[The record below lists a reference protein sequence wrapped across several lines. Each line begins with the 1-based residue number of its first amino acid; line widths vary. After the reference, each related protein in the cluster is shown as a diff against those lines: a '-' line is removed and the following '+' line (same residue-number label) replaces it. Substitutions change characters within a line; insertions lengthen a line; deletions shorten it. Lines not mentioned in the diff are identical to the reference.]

1 MEVKEGDTVTIAY
14 GKNYYYKGIFA
25 KKPHFFFF
33 SANVLVC
40 TTFSQTG
47 LWGCAY
53 LFFGLAEYKY
63 FFRSGLH
70 SSSIELCEAYP
81 FCNTPREN

>member
-33 SANVLVC
+33 RQMYLFVLPLVKQDYEAVLTSFLDWLNTNTSLDQVC
-40 TTFSQTG
+40 TLQ
-47 LWGCAY
+47 A
-53 LFFGLAEYKY
+53 
-63 FFRSGLH
+63 
-70 SSSIELCEAYP
+70 
-81 FCNTPREN
+81 

>member
-47 LWGCAY
+47 L
-53 LFFGLAEYKY
+53 
-63 FFRSGLH
+63 
-70 SSSIELCEAYP
+70 
-81 FCNTPREN
+81 